1 MNKQEFIAYIDS
13 FQKSPGEYTPEE
25 ILDISIKH
33 RQLQKF
39 EKDWNYLVGKL
50 GVNFRDGEAFR
61 KHISKLVNS
70 NKHKVVKVEMPTPVE
85 LLEVENELPQDKTQY
100 EKLFIQQQKTRDEW
114 TAYRRMLREDARIES
129 LKDTITTSI
138 NNLKNFPEV
147 TYDGSVRGLNTE
159 AILMVSDLHIGVE
172 CDNFYNKY
180 NTQIAEA
187 RVMKLV
193 DDAIYYCKKNA
204 VKRLNIVNLGDM
216 IHGIIHVSAR
226 IEAGI
231 DVVEQI
237 MVASELLSRAINKL
251 QNAAPEVIY
260 RSCTDN
266 HSRSMANK
274 SEAIEKENFNRLI
287 DWYIESRLGNSKVK
301 FMKDNLDVDLGKFSL
316 MNGKTVMFS
325 HGHNDSINQVFQH
338 FVGAT
343 EEFIHYMLL
352 GHYHCE
358 KAKSFQNSRVFV
370 NGSIVG
376 TEQYAG
382 SKRLFSKPSQT
393 LLIFE
398 DDNIINHS
406 INLDVK
412 DYKIVK

>member
-1 MNKQEFIAYIDS
+1 MNKQEFIDYIDS
-13 FQKSPGEYTPEE
+13 FSKSPGEYTPEE
-25 ILDISIKH
+25 VLDISIKH

-39 EKDWNYLVGKL
+39 EKDWNYLVEKL

-61 KHISKLVNS
+61 KYISRLVNA
-70 NKHKVVKVEMPTPVE
+70 NTKKNVAKKAAVEPEMQE
-85 LLEVENELPQDKTQY
+85 ELPKDTTQY

-129 LKDTITTSI
+129 LKSAIQNTVSALKELPKTT
-138 NNLKNFPEV
+138 
-147 TYDGSVRGLNTE
+147 YQGSLRGLSTE
-159 AILMVSDLHIGVE
+159 AVLMLSDLHIGVE
-172 CDNFYNKY
+172 CNNFYNRY
-180 NTQIAEA
+180 NAQIAEA

-193 DDAIYYCKKNA
+193 DDTIYYCKKNS

-226 IEAGI
+226 IEQGL

-237 MVASELLSRAINKL
+237 MVASEILSRAISKL
-251 QNAAPEVIY
+251 QQAAPEVVY

-266 HSRSMANK
+266 HARSVANK

-287 DWYIESRLGNSKVK
+287 DWYIESRLGNSGIK
-301 FMKDNLDVDLGKFSL
+301 FVKDNLDVDLGKFSL
-316 MNGKTVMFS
+316 MNGKTIMFS

-338 FVGAT
+338 FVGA
-343 EEFIHYMLL
+343 
-352 GHYHCE
+352 YHCE

-393 LLIFE
+393 LLVF
-398 DDNIINHS
+398 DGDNIINHS
-406 INLDVK
+406 INLDIN
-412 DYKIVK
+412 DYIIEK

>member
-1 MNKQEFIAYIDS
+1 MNKQEFIEYIDS
-13 FQKSPGEYTPEE
+13 FSKSPGEYTPEE
-25 ILDISIKH
+25 VLDISIKH

-39 EKDWNYLVGKL
+39 EKDWNFLVKKL

-61 KHISKLVNS
+61 KYISKLVNS
-70 NKHKVVKVEMPTPVE
+70 NKKKIVKKEIVET
-85 LLEVENELPQDKTQY
+85 EVKEELPTDKTQY
-100 EKLFIQQQKTRDEW
+100 EKLFIQKQQTRDEW

-129 LKDTITTSI
+129 LKEAIQSVTNT
-138 NNLKNFPEV
+138 LKELPLS
-147 TYDGSVRGLNTE
+147 TYQGSVRGLDTE
-159 AILMVSDLHIGVE
+159 AVLMLSDLHIGVE
-172 CDNFYNKY
+172 CNNFYNKY

-193 DDAIYYCKKNA
+193 DDTIYYCKKNS

-226 IEAGI
+226 IEQGI

-251 QNAAPEVIY
+251 QQAAPEIIY

-266 HSRSMANK
+266 HSRSVANK

-287 DWYIESRLGNSKVK
+287 DWYIESRLGNSNVK
-301 FMKDNLDVDLGKFSL
+301 FVKDNLDVDLGKFSL
-316 MNGKTVMFS
+316 MNGKKIMFS

-393 LLIFE
+393 LLIF
-398 DDNIINHS
+398 DNDNIINHS
-406 INLDVK
+406 INLDIN
-412 DYKIVK
+412 DYIIEK